1 MAFVPTL
8 DLHEHTLPGLLR
20 RNAERLPDNDC
31 IVAPEFGVCW
41 SWKEFDRRTS
51 EVARGMYAMGIRKG
65 DHVAIW
71 STNTPEW
78 MLTMFASAK
87 LGAILVTVNTNYK
100 QFELNYL
107 LNQSDTKMLVMTAG
121 VKNND
126 YISHITGLVP
136 ALNTEQ
142 PDNISCKQL
151 PFLKRVLLIGDS
163 ERRPMGMSRFD
174 DLYEAAKSVP
184 ESVVEESI
192 AGLDTHETINMQ
204 YTSGTTGFPQG
215 RDAHPLQHYQQRS
228 VFGRLHE
235 ADRGGPPAHRSAPV
249 PLLRLRAGRDELPDA
264 LHHHRFDGSLQSLAR
279 DADPAGSA
287 LYRRPRRAHHVHR
300 HAGAPGVRPL

>member
-87 LGAILVTVNTNYK
+87 LGAILVTVNTTT
-100 QFELNYL
+100 
-107 LNQSDTKMLVMTAG
+107 S
-121 VKNND
+121 
-126 YISHITGLVP
+126 S
-136 ALNTEQ
+136 
-142 PDNISCKQL
+142 S
-151 PFLKRVLLIGDS
+151 S
-163 ERRPMGMSRFD
+163 S
-174 DLYEAAKSVP
+174 
-184 ESVVEESI
+184 
-192 AGLDTHETINMQ
+192 TICS
-204 YTSGTTGFPQG
+204 T
-215 RDAHPLQHYQQRS
+215 
-228 VFGRLHE
+228 
-235 ADRGGPPAHRSAPV
+235 
-249 PLLRLRAGRDELPDA
+249 RAI
-264 LHHHRFDGSLQSLAR
+264 
-279 DADPAGSA
+279 
-287 LYRRPRRAHHVHR
+287 PRCS
-300 HAGAPGVRPL
+300 

>member
-31 IVAPEFGVCW
+31 IVAPEFGICW

-121 VKNND
+121 VKTTTTSA
-126 YISHITGLVP
+126 ISP
-136 ALNTEQ
+136 A
-142 PDNISCKQL
+142 SC
-151 PFLKRVLLIGDS
+151 PPS
-163 ERRPMGMSRFD
+163 TPRR
-174 DLYEAAKSVP
+174 
-184 ESVVEESI
+184 
-192 AGLDTHETINMQ
+192 
-204 YTSGTTGFPQG
+204 
-215 RDAHPLQHYQQRS
+215 
-228 VFGRLHE
+228 
-235 ADRGGPPAHRSAPV
+235 RSA
-249 PLLRLRAGRDELPDA
+249 
-264 LHHHRFDGSLQSLAR
+264 S
-279 DADPAGSA
+279 PASSFPSSSA
-287 LYRRPRRAHHVHR
+287 CSSSAT
-300 HAGAPGVRPL
+300 ASAAPWA

>member
-107 LNQSDTKMLVMTAG
+107 LNQSDTKMLVMTPASRTTTTSAISPASCPPSTPSSRTISPASSCPSSNACCSSATANAG
-121 VKNND
+121 
-126 YISHITGLVP
+126 P
-136 ALNTEQ
+136 WA
-142 PDNISCKQL
+142 
-151 PFLKRVLLIGDS
+151 
-163 ERRPMGMSRFD
+163 
-174 DLYEAAKSVP
+174 
-184 ESVVEESI
+184 
-192 AGLDTHETINMQ
+192 
-204 YTSGTTGFPQG
+204 
-215 RDAHPLQHYQQRS
+215 
-228 VFGRLHE
+228 
-235 ADRGGPPAHRSAPV
+235 
-249 PLLRLRAGRDELPDA
+249 
-264 LHHHRFDGSLQSLAR
+264 
-279 DADPAGSA
+279 
-287 LYRRPRRAHHVHR
+287 
-300 HAGAPGVRPL
+300 

>member
-136 ALNTEQ
+136 RPHHRAAGQYLLQAAALSQT
-142 PDNISCKQL
+142 
-151 PFLKRVLLIGDS
+151 R
-163 ERRPMGMSRFD
+163 
-174 DLYEAAKSVP
+174 A
-184 ESVVEESI
+184 
-192 AGLDTHETINMQ
+192 
-204 YTSGTTGFPQG
+204 
-215 RDAHPLQHYQQRS
+215 
-228 VFGRLHE
+228 
-235 ADRGGPPAHRSAPV
+235 AHRRQRTQAHGYE
-249 PLLRLRAGRDELPDA
+249 PL
-264 LHHHRFDGSLQSLAR
+264 
-279 DADPAGSA
+279 
-287 LYRRPRRAHHVHR
+287 
-300 HAGAPGVRPL
+300 

>member
-126 YISHITGLVP
+126 
-136 ALNTEQ
+136 
-142 PDNISCKQL
+142 
-151 PFLKRVLLIGDS
+151 
-163 ERRPMGMSRFD
+163 
-174 DLYEAAKSVP
+174 
-184 ESVVEESI
+184 
-192 AGLDTHETINMQ
+192 
-204 YTSGTTGFPQG
+204 
-215 RDAHPLQHYQQRS
+215 
-228 VFGRLHE
+228 
-235 ADRGGPPAHRSAPV
+235 
-249 PLLRLRAGRDELPDA
+249 
-264 LHHHRFDGSLQSLAR
+264 
-279 DADPAGSA
+279 
-287 LYRRPRRAHHVHR
+287 
-300 HAGAPGVRPL
+300 

>member
-107 LNQSDTKMLVMTAG
+107 LNQSDTKMLISPASCPPSPPSSRTISPASSCPSSNACCSSATA
-121 VKNND
+121 
-126 YISHITGLVP
+126 S
-136 ALNTEQ
+136 
-142 PDNISCKQL
+142 
-151 PFLKRVLLIGDS
+151 
-163 ERRPMGMSRFD
+163 
-174 DLYEAAKSVP
+174 
-184 ESVVEESI
+184 
-192 AGLDTHETINMQ
+192 AG
-204 YTSGTTGFPQG
+204 PW
-215 RDAHPLQHYQQRS
+215 A
-228 VFGRLHE
+228 
-235 ADRGGPPAHRSAPV
+235 
-249 PLLRLRAGRDELPDA
+249 
-264 LHHHRFDGSLQSLAR
+264 
-279 DADPAGSA
+279 
-287 LYRRPRRAHHVHR
+287 
-300 HAGAPGVRPL
+300 